1 MSRFQMATIA
11 VVVLATATGALAPD
25 PLRWWLWGG
34 LAAAYLALV
43 GLGVTFSSWGLF
55 GPAICL
61 GRPGGMR
68 VSLTFDDG
76 PDPAST
82 PRLLEV
88 LEQHQV
94 KAAFFLIG
102 RHAERHRALVQA
114 IAAKGHLVG
123 NHTYRH
129 AWWTNFLW
137 GDRLDREIQRAQQ
150 VVKDILG
157 TAPRFFRSPMGLT
170 NPHLFGALKRI
181 GLRFVGWDLR
191 GLDQRS
197 GASAPVIRRIAN
209 RCRDGSIILL
219 HDGGANPQV
228 LVDIVRSIIPALR
241 NQGFTFVRLD
251 ESLSLPEK
259 EN

>member
-1 MSRFQMATIA
+1 MSRFKILTLAFA
-11 VVVLATATGALAPD
+11 AGATATGALTHD
-25 PLRWWLWGG
+25 PIRWWLLGG
-34 LAAAYLALV
+34 LTAAYLVLV
-43 GLGVTFSSWGLF
+43 GLGVTFSGWELF
-55 GPAICL
+55 GPAICRGRL
-61 GRPGGMR
+61 GSM
-68 VSLTFDDG
+68 SLCLTFDDG
-76 PDPAST
+76 PDPVST

-94 KAAFFLIG
+94 KAAFFLVG
-102 RHAERHRALVQA
+102 RLAERHRTLVQA

-137 GDRLDREIQRAQQ
+137 GDRLDREILWAQQ
-150 VVKDILG
+150 VFKEVLG
-157 TAPRFFRSPMGLT
+157 TAPHFFRSPMGLT

-197 GASAPVIRRIAN
+197 GASALVIRRLVN

-219 HDGGANPQV
+219 HDGRANPQV
-228 LVDIVRSIIPALR
+228 LVDIVHTIIPVLR
-241 NQGFTFVRLD
+241 NRGFTFVRLD
-251 ESLSLPEK
+251 ESLSPPGK
-259 EN
+259 ED

>member
-1 MSRFQMATIA
+1 MATLALAA
-11 VVVLATATGALAPD
+11 VVVTTGVLVPD

-34 LAAAYLALV
+34 LAATYLALV
-43 GLGVTFSSWGLF
+43 GLGASFISWEFF
-55 GPAICL
+55 GSAICR
-61 GRPGGMR
+61 GSPGGMR

-76 PDPAST
+76 PDSEST

-88 LEQHQV
+88 LAQHQV
-94 KAAFFLIG
+94 KATFFLIG
-102 RHAERHRALVQA
+102 RHAERHPQLVQT

-150 VVKDILG
+150 VFKDILG

-170 NPHLFGALKRI
+170 NPHLSGALKRL
-181 GLRFVGWDLR
+181 GLRLVGWDLR
-191 GLDQRS
+191 GLDQRA
-197 GASAPVIRRIAN
+197 GAAAPVIRRLSN
-209 RCRDGSIILL
+209 RSRDGSIILL

-228 LVDIVRSIIPALR
+228 LVDIVQSLIPALR
-241 NQGFTFVRLD
+241 NQGFAFVRLD
-251 ESLSLPEK
+251 EFLASPEK
-259 EN
+259 ERFIQI

>member
-1 MSRFQMATIA
+1 MSRFKIATLAFAA
-11 VVVLATATGALAPD
+11 VVAATGILAPN
-25 PLRWWLWGG
+25 PLRWWLLGG
-34 LAAAYLALV
+34 LAATYLALV
-43 GLGVTFSSWGLF
+43 GLGATFSGWEFF
-55 GPAICL
+55 GPAICR

-88 LEQHQV
+88 LEQHKV

-102 RHAERHRALVQA
+102 RNAERHHELVQA

-137 GDRLDREIQRAQQ
+137 GDRLDREIQQAQK
-150 VVKDILG
+150 VFKDILG

-181 GLRFVGWDLR
+181 GLRLVGWDLR
-191 GLDQRS
+191 GLDQRAD
-197 GASAPVIRRIAN
+197 ASEPVIRRLSN

-219 HDGGANPQV
+219 HDGRGNPQV
-228 LVDIVRSIIPALR
+228 LADIVHSIIPALR
-241 NQGFTFVRLD
+241 NRGFAFVRLD
-251 ESLSLPEK
+251 EFLALSEK
-259 EN
+259 EG

>member
-1 MSRFQMATIA
+1 MATIA
-11 VVVLATATGALAPD
+11 VAVLAMGHRRLGPGSPPVVAL
-25 PLRWWLWGG
+25 GG

-61 GRPGGMR
+61 GRPGGMC

-76 PDPAST
+76 PDPTST

-102 RHAERHRALVQA
+102 RHAERHRALAQA

-150 VVKDILG
+150 VVQDILG

-191 GLDQRS
+191 GLDHRA
-197 GASAPVIRRIAN
+197 GAAAPVIRRLAH
-209 RCRDGSIILL
+209 RCRDGSIVLL

-228 LVDIVRSIIPALR
+228 LVDIVHTIIPALR

-251 ESLSLPEK
+251 ESLFLPEK

>member
-1 MSRFQMATIA
+1 MSRFKMSNPRSCSS
-11 VVVLATATGALAPD
+11 VATATGILAPD
-25 PLRWWLWGG
+25 PLRWWLLGG
-34 LAAAYLALV
+34 LAGTYLALV
-43 GLGVTFSSWGLF
+43 GLGVTFSRWEFF
-55 GPAICL
+55 GPAICR
-61 GRPGGMR
+61 GRPGGMS

-102 RHAERHRALVQA
+102 RHAERHRELVQA

-150 VVKDILG
+150 VFKDILG

-181 GLRFVGWDLR
+181 GLRLR
-191 GLDQRS
+191 GVGSSWS
-197 GASAPVIRRIAN
+197 GPAVWCIGTCYSPLSN

-228 LVDIVRSIIPALR
+228 LVDIVR
-241 NQGFTFVRLD
+241 
-251 ESLSLPEK
+251 
-259 EN
+259 

>member
-1 MSRFQMATIA
+1 MSRFKMATLALVAI
-11 VVVLATATGALAPD
+11 VVATGILVPD
-25 PLRWWLWGG
+25 SFRWSLWGG
-34 LAAAYLALV
+34 LAGIFLALV
-43 GLGVTFSSWGLF
+43 GLGVTFSGLQFF
-55 GPAICL
+55 GPAICR

-82 PRLLEV
+82 PQLLEV
-88 LEQHQV
+88 LAQHQV

-102 RHAERHRALVQA
+102 RHAERHPHLVQA
-114 IAAKGHLVG
+114 ISAKGHLVG

-150 VVKDILG
+150 VFKNILG

-181 GLRFVGWDLR
+181 GLRLVGWDLR
-191 GLDQRS
+191 GLDQRA
-197 GASAPVIRRIAN
+197 GAPAPVIRRVSN

-219 HDGGANPQV
+219 HDGGADPQV
-228 LVDIVRSIIPALR
+228 LVDIVHSIIPVLR
-241 NQGFTFVRLD
+241 NQGFAFVRLD
-251 ESLSLPEK
+251 EFLAMSEK
-259 EN
+259 EC